1 MAKMLPTFRFGVLQ
15 NSRKISR
22 NMKLKIENI
31 YNVVENCLDAF
42 EKVRL
47 VTWNGDDALKKF
59 DKTPRY
65 RVTGW

>member
-1 MAKMLPTFRFGVLQ
+1 MAKMLPTFRFGVSQ